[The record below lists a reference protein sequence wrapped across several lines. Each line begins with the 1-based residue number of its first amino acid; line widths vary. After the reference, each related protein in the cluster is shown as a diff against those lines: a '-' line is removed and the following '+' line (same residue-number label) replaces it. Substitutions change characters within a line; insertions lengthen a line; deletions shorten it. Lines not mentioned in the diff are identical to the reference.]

1 MCDITISRSAQI
13 HVLRIPTLKTKCWTA
28 RRRGPLCIYG
38 VKPFDWYL
46 ESLLW
51 YCNAENLEHLWR
63 VMFDMRSE
71 TNKVCT
77 NLYQTSISTNGA
89 KIILKKHGP
98 KQQDSCMQMRK
109 TKPVNL
115 KWWTIRIRF
124 HICKLI
130 MIYRAVE
137 NLRHNHQP
145 IDTNTRAAN
154 SDLENKMLDC
164 ATPWC
169 ALYIWCQI
177 IWLVSRIASMILQCQ
192 KFRTFMTRDVWYA
205 FWNQ

>member
-1 MCDITISRSAQI
+1 MVSNHLTS
-13 HVLRIPTLKTKCWTA
+13 LK
-28 RRRGPLCIYG
+28 
-38 VKPFDWYL
+38 
-46 ESLLW
+46 SHLW

-71 TNKVCT
+71 INKLCT
-77 NLYQTSISTNGA
+77 NLYQTPISTNGA

-98 KQQDSCMQMRK
+98 KQQDSCMQMKK

-115 KWWTIRIRF
+115 KLWTIRIRF

-169 ALYIWCQI
+169 ALYIWCHVKSFDWYPESLRWYCNAENLEHLWRVMFDMRSKI
-177 IWLVSRIASMILQCQ
+177 NKLRTNLYQ
-192 KFRTFMTRDVWYA
+192 KPISTYGTK
-205 FWNQ
+205 

>member
-1 MCDITISRSAQI
+1 M
-13 HVLRIPTLKTKCWTA
+13 LWIPTLKTKCWTA

-38 VKPFDWYL
+38 VKSFDWYL

-71 TNKVCT
+71 INKLCT

-98 KQQDSCMQMRK
+98 KQQDSCMQMKK

-115 KWWTIRIRF
+115 KLWTIRIRC
-124 HICKLI
+124 HICKLT
-130 MIYRAVE
+130 MIYRTVE

-145 IDTNTRAAN
+145 IDTNIRAAN
-154 SDLENKMLDC
+154 SDCENKMLDC

-177 IWLVSRIASMILQCQ
+177 ILLVSRIALMILQRR
-192 KFRTFMTRDVWYA
+192 KFRTFMTRDVRYA
-205 FWNQ
+205 F